1 MLLTAICYTFYA
13 LLTVWLLAGVWAA
26 SAPQQEYV
34 PLTRAELRQ
43 AAKLYTPTAKV
54 GNRSNAVILNTLLNQ
69 GYV

>member
-1 MLLTAICYTFYA
+1 MLLTTICYIFYT
-13 LLTVWLLAGVWAA
+13 LLTIWLLAGVWAA
-26 SAPQQEYV
+26 SAPHQEYT

-43 AAKLYTPTAKV
+43 AAKLYIPTTKV